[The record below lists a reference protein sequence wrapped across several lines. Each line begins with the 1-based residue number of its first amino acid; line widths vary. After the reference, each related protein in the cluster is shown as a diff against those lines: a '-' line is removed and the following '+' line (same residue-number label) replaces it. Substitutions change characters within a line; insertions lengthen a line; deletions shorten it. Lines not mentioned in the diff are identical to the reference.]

1 VSASPPVRVGLTAL
15 NALAFAR
22 TAWDRAA
29 LYLPIILMGV
39 LALGTYWLVRST
51 PIFTPPEAP
60 RPATHE
66 PDYFMKQFSV
76 KTFDATGRLKSE
88 VSGTEAKHFPDTDT
102 LEIDGARIRS
112 FDTKGRLT
120 TVTANRALT
129 NADASEVQ
137 LMGNAL
143 AVREAVLGANAT
155 PRMEFKG
162 EFLHAFMK
170 TEQIKSDKPVALTR
184 GTDRFVADAME
195 YDNLK
200 QVIELRGRVKGTL
213 VPSPEPGTSK

>member
-1 VSASPPVRVGLTAL
+1 MIGILRA
-15 NALAFAR
+15 
-22 TAWDRAA
+22 AWDRVSI
-29 LYLPIILMGV
+29 YLPIILMGV

-51 PIFTPPEAP
+51 PVFTPPEAP
-60 RPATHE
+60 RPPSHE
-66 PDYFMKQFSV
+66 PDYFMKKFTV
-76 KTFDATGRLKSE
+76 KTFDATGKLKSE
-88 VSGTEAKHFPDTDT
+88 VSGAQAKHFPDTDT
-102 LEIDGARIRS
+102 LEIEGARIRS
-112 FDTKGRLT
+112 FDMQGQLT
-120 TVTANRALT
+120 TVTANRAVT

-143 AVREAVLGANAT
+143 AVREAVGGQKPV

-170 TEQIKSDKPVALTR
+170 TEQLKSNQPVTLTR

-200 QVIELRGRVKGTL
+200 QVVELRGRVKGTL
-213 VPSPEPGTSK
+213 VPSAAPQ

>member
-1 VSASPPVRVGLTAL
+1 VISILRAG
-15 NALAFAR
+15 
-22 TAWDRAA
+22 WDRASI
-29 LYLPIILMGV
+29 YLPIILMGV

-60 RPATHE
+60 RPPSHE
-66 PDYFMKQFSV
+66 PDYFMKQFTV
-76 KTFDATGRLKSE
+76 KTFDAAGKLKSE
-88 VSGTEAKHFPDTDT
+88 VSGAQAKHFPDTDT
-102 LEIDGARIRS
+102 LEIEGARIRS
-112 FDTKGRLT
+112 FDTQGQLT

-143 AVREAVLGANAT
+143 AVREAVGRQNGKEPV

-170 TEQIKSDKPVALTR
+170 TERLKSDKPVVLTR

-200 QVIELRGRVKGTL
+200 QVVDLRGRVKGTL
-213 VPSPEPGTSK
+213 VPSAPAKREKQE

>member
-1 VSASPPVRVGLTAL
+1 MIGILRA
-15 NALAFAR
+15 
-22 TAWDRAA
+22 AWDRVSI
-29 LYLPIILMGV
+29 YLPIILMGV

-51 PIFTPPEAP
+51 PVFTAPEAP
-60 RPATHE
+60 RPPSHE
-66 PDYFMKQFSV
+66 PDYFMKKFTV
-76 KTFDATGRLKSE
+76 KTFDAAGKLKSE
-88 VSGTEAKHFPDTDT
+88 VSGAQAKHFPDTDT
-102 LEIDGARIRS
+102 LEIEGARIRS
-112 FDTKGRLT
+112 FDTQGQLT

-143 AVREAVLGANAT
+143 AVREAVGGQKPV

-170 TEQIKSDKPVALTR
+170 TERLKSDKPVELTR

-200 QVIELRGRVKGTL
+200 QIIELRGRVRGLL
-213 VPSPEPGTSK
+213 VPSAAQQ

>member
-1 VSASPPVRVGLTAL
+1 MIGILRS
-15 NALAFAR
+15 
-22 TAWDRAA
+22 AWDRASI
-29 LYLPIILMGV
+29 YLPIILMGV

-51 PIFTPPEAP
+51 PVFAPPEAP
-60 RPATHE
+60 RPPSHE
-66 PDYFMKQFSV
+66 PDYFMKKFTV
-76 KTFDATGRLKSE
+76 KTFDREGKLKSE
-88 VSGTEAKHFPDTDT
+88 VSGAEAKHFPDTDT
-102 LEIDGARIRS
+102 LEIESARIRS
-112 FDTKGRLT
+112 FDAQGQLT

-143 AVREAVLGANAT
+143 AVREAIAGPKPV

-170 TEQIKSDKPVALTR
+170 TEKLKSDKPVVLTR

-195 YDNLK
+195 FDNLI
-200 QVIELRGRVKGTL
+200 QVVELRGRVKGIL
-213 VPSPEPGTSK
+213 MPGPQSQ

>member
-1 VSASPPVRVGLTAL
+1 VIGILRA
-15 NALAFAR
+15 
-22 TAWDRAA
+22 AWDRASI
-29 LYLPIILMGV
+29 YLPIILMGV

-51 PIFTPPEAP
+51 PVFTPPEAP
-60 RPATHE
+60 RPPSHE
-66 PDYFMKQFSV
+66 PDYFMKQFTV
-76 KTFDATGRLKSE
+76 KTFDAAG
-88 VSGTEAKHFPDTDT
+88 KHFPDTDT
-102 LEIDGARIRS
+102 LEIESARIRS
-112 FDTKGRLT
+112 FDTQGQLT

-143 AVREAVLGANAT
+143 AVREAVGGAKPV

-170 TEQIKSDKPVALTR
+170 TERLKSDKPVVLTR

-200 QVIELRGRVKGTL
+200 QVIELRGRVKGTF
-213 VPSPEPGTSK
+213 VPSAAPP

>member
-1 VSASPPVRVGLTAL
+1 VIGILRA
-15 NALAFAR
+15 
-22 TAWDRAA
+22 AWDRASI
-29 LYLPIILMGV
+29 YLPIILMGV

-51 PIFTPPEAP
+51 PVFTPPEAP
-60 RPATHE
+60 RPPSHE
-66 PDYFMKQFSV
+66 PDYFMKQFTV
-76 KTFDATGRLKSE
+76 KTFDAAGKLKSE
-88 VSGTEAKHFPDTDT
+88 VSGAQAKHFPDTDT
-102 LEIDGARIRS
+102 LEIESARIRS
-112 FDTKGRLT
+112 FDTQGQLT

-143 AVREAVLGANAT
+143 AVREAVGGAKPV

-170 TEQIKSDKPVALTR
+170 TERLKSDKPVVLTR

-200 QVIELRGRVKGTL
+200 QVIELRGRVKGTF
-213 VPSPEPGTSK
+213 VPSAAPP

>member
-1 VSASPPVRVGLTAL
+1 MIGILRA
-15 NALAFAR
+15 
-22 TAWDRAA
+22 AWDRVSI
-29 LYLPIILMGV
+29 YLPIILMGV

-51 PIFTPPEAP
+51 PVFTPPEAP
-60 RPATHE
+60 RPPSHE
-66 PDYFMKQFSV
+66 PDYFMKKFTV
-76 KTFDATGRLKSE
+76 KTFDATGKLKSE
-88 VSGTEAKHFPDTDT
+88 VSGAQAKHFPDTDT
-102 LEIDGARIRS
+102 LEIEGARIRS
-112 FDTKGRLT
+112 FDTQGQLT
-120 TVTANRALT
+120 TVTANRAVT

-143 AVREAVLGANAT
+143 AVREAVGGQKPV

-170 TEQIKSDKPVALTR
+170 TEQLKSNQPVTLTR

-213 VPSPEPGTSK
+213 VPSAPPQ

>member
-1 VSASPPVRVGLTAL
+1 MTGIL
-15 NALAFAR
+15 
-22 TAWDRAA
+22 RAA
-29 LYLPIILMGV
+29 WERASIYLPIILMGV

-51 PIFTPPEAP
+51 PVFAPPEAP
-60 RPATHE
+60 RAPTHE
-66 PDYFMKQFSV
+66 PDYFMRKFTV
-76 KTFDATGRLKSE
+76 KTFDAAGKLKSE
-88 VSGTEAKHFPDTDT
+88 VSGAEAKHFPDTDT

-112 FDTKGRLT
+112 FDAQGQLT

-129 NADASEVQ
+129 NSDASEVQ
-137 LMGNAL
+137 LIGNAL
-143 AVREAVLGANAT
+143 AVREAVGGEKPA

-170 TEQIKSDKPVALTR
+170 SERLTSDKPVVLTR
-184 GTDRFVADAME
+184 GGDRFVADAME

-213 VPSPEPGTSK
+213 VPSAAPQ

>member
-1 VSASPPVRVGLTAL
+1 MISILRAG
-15 NALAFAR
+15 
-22 TAWDRAA
+22 WDRASI
-29 LYLPIILMGV
+29 YLPIILMGV

-51 PIFTPPEAP
+51 PVFTPPEAP
-60 RPATHE
+60 RPPTHE
-66 PDYFMKQFSV
+66 PDYFMRKFTV
-76 KTFDATGRLKSE
+76 KTFDASGKLKSE
-88 VSGTEAKHFPDTDT
+88 VSGAEAKHFPDTDT
-102 LEIDGARIRS
+102 LEIEGARIRS
-112 FDTKGRLT
+112 FDAQGQLT

-143 AVREAVLGANAT
+143 AVREAVGRQNGKEPV

-170 TEQIKSDKPVALTR
+170 TERLKSDKPVVLTR

-200 QVIELRGRVKGTL
+200 QVVELRGRVKGTL
-213 VPSPEPGTSK
+213 VPSAPAKQEKQE

>member
-1 VSASPPVRVGLTAL
+1 MIGILRA
-15 NALAFAR
+15 
-22 TAWDRAA
+22 AWDRASI
-29 LYLPIILMGV
+29 YLPIILMGV

-51 PIFTPPEAP
+51 PVFTPPLPA
-60 RPATHE
+60 RPPTHE
-66 PDYFMKQFSV
+66 PDYFMKQFTV
-76 KTFDATGRLKSE
+76 KTFDAAGKLKSE
-88 VSGTEAKHFPDTDT
+88 VSGTQAKHFPDTDT

-112 FDTKGRLT
+112 FDTQGQLT

-143 AVREAVLGANAT
+143 AVREAVGGQKPV
-155 PRMEFKG
+155 PRMEFSG
-162 EFLHAFMK
+162 EFLHVFMK
-170 TEQIKSDKPVALTR
+170 SEQLRSNKPVVLTR
-184 GTDRFVADAME
+184 GADRFVADAME

-213 VPSPEPGTSK
+213 VPRAAPQ

>member
-1 VSASPPVRVGLTAL
+1 MIGILRA
-15 NALAFAR
+15 
-22 TAWDRAA
+22 AWDRVSI
-29 LYLPIILMGV
+29 YLPIILMGV

-51 PIFTPPEAP
+51 PVFTPPEAP
-60 RPATHE
+60 RPPSHE
-66 PDYFMKQFSV
+66 PDYFMKKFTV
-76 KTFDATGRLKSE
+76 KTFDATGKLKIE
-88 VSGTEAKHFPDTDT
+88 VSGAQAKHFPDTDT
-102 LEIDGARIRS
+102 LEIEGARIRS
-112 FDTKGRLT
+112 FDTQGQLT
-120 TVTANRALT
+120 TVTANRAVT

-143 AVREAVLGANAT
+143 AVREAVGGQKPV

-170 TEQIKSDKPVALTR
+170 TEQLKSNQPVTLTR

-200 QVIELRGRVKGTL
+200 QVVELRGRVKGTL
-213 VPSPEPGTSK
+213 VPSAAPQ